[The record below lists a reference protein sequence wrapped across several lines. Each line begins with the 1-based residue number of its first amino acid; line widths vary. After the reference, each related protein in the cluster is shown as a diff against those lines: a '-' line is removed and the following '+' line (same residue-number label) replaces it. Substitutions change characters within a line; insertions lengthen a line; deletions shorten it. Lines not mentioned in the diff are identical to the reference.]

1 MLKHADNRSLN
12 LINSLHIKNFR
23 NHENLALMNLN
34 SSVVILG
41 NNGSGKTSILEAI
54 SIFSNSRGFRRSKI
68 IEMLNKKNDECIIK
82 IELQVHKIISNELKT
97 IINKENKTRKLFIN
111 GNEVKSF
118 EVFRKNIYML
128 WLTPYTDR
136 IFVGPSSARRN
147 FFDGIVINFDYN
159 HSLRLSEYEKLLKQ
173 RSRLL
178 KENYSDENW
187 LNTIEDSLSKL
198 SVIISCSRLDIL
210 MKINEILVEPLRNFP
225 DIEIKYINS
234 LENQLLKYPAIE
246 VENKLKNYYYKSRE
260 IDKLLGGSQYGC
272 QKSDISIRNLN
283 KNMSAR
289 MCSSG
294 EQQAMLI
301 SLIISAS
308 KALKETVKSAPILL
322 LDEIFIHLDEIRKN
336 SLLNQIEDLQSQA
349 WITTTEKENFLLNK
363 KFCYHYLHN
372 KDLEINE
379 K

>member
-1 MLKHADNRSLN
+1 
-12 LINSLHIKNFR
+12 
-23 NHENLALMNLN
+23 
-34 SSVVILG
+34 
-41 NNGSGKTSILEAI
+41 
-54 SIFSNSRGFRRSKI
+54 
-68 IEMLNKKNDECIIK
+68 
-82 IELQVHKIISNELKT
+82 
-97 IINKENKTRKLFIN
+97 
-111 GNEVKSF
+111 
-118 EVFRKNIYML
+118 ML

-159 HSLRLSEYEKLLKQ
+159 HSLRLNEYDKLLKQ

-178 KENYSDENW
+178 KGNYSDENW
-187 LNTIEDSLSKL
+187 LNSLEDRLSKL

-210 MKINEILVEPLRNFP
+210 LKINEILVEPLRNFP

-246 VENKLKNYYYKSRE
+246 VENKLKNYYYNSRE

>member
-82 IELQVHKIISNELKT
+82 IELQVDKIISNELKT

-178 KENYSDENW
+178 KENYSDESW

-198 SVIISCSRLDIL
+198 SVIISCSRIDIL
-210 MKINEILVEPLRNFP
+210 LKINEILVEPLRNFP

-246 VENKLKNYYYKSRE
+246 VENKLKNYYSKSRE

-336 SLLNQIEDLQSQA
+336 SLLNEIEDLQSQA

>member
-54 SIFSNSRGFRRSKI
+54 SIFSNSRGFRSSKM
-68 IEMLNKKNDECIIK
+68 IEMLNKKNEEFIIK
-82 IELQVHKIISNELKT
+82 IELQVDKIISNELKT
-97 IINKENKTRKLFIN
+97 IVNKEKKTRKLFIN

-178 KENYSDENW
+178 KENYSDESW

-234 LENQLLKYPAIE
+234 LENELLKYPAIE
-246 VENKLKNYYYKSRE
+246 VENKLKNYYYRSRE
-260 IDKLLGGSQYGC
+260 IDRLLGGSQYGC

-336 SLLNQIEDLQSQA
+336 SLLNEIEDLQSQA

>member
-82 IELQVHKIISNELKT
+82 IELQVDKIISNELKT

-178 KENYSDENW
+178 KENYSDESW

-198 SVIISCSRLDIL
+198 SVIISCSRIDIL
-210 MKINEILVEPLRNFP
+210 LKINEILVEPLRNFP

-246 VENKLKNYYYKSRE
+246 VENKLKNYYYNSRE

-336 SLLNQIEDLQSQA
+336 SLLNEIEDLQSQA

>member
-54 SIFSNSRGFRRSKI
+54 SIFSNSRGFRSSKM
-68 IEMLNKKNDECIIK
+68 IEMLNKKNEEFIIK
-82 IELQVHKIISNELKT
+82 IELQVDKIISNELKT
-97 IINKENKTRKLFIN
+97 IVNKEKKTRKLFIN

-178 KENYSDENW
+178 KENYSDESW

-198 SVIISCSRLDIL
+198 SVIISCSRIDIL
-210 MKINEILVEPLRNFP
+210 LKINEILVEPLRNFP

-234 LENQLLKYPAIE
+234 LENELLKYPAIE
-246 VENKLKNYYYKSRE
+246 VENKLKNYYYRSRE
-260 IDKLLGGSQYGC
+260 IDRLLGGSQYGC